1 MTLSKDKVPTKKNV
15 RDIIGTFLTEEWLSM
30 DPETLTVLYYV
41 SFVNAHCP
49 VERPKPATGTPTKA
63 LKVFIKFH
71 NDTEGSLEIF
81 KPLAPTKHK
90 EETPVTIAPNPLK
103 TLILSIAI
111 ALRRRRKV
119 FGSSL
124 LTIKIFITTHA
135 RYVIAPPRRTIAIYT
150 LSIDLDRTL

>member
-1 MTLSKDKVPTKKNV
+1 MATLTPVPMTLSKDKVPTKKNV

-81 KPLAPTKHK
+81 KPLALTKHK
-90 EETPVTIAPNPLK
+90 E
-103 TLILSIAI
+103 
-111 ALRRRRKV
+111 ALLCYEYGRTGLGSKV
-119 FGSSL
+119 YGFF
-124 LTIKIFITTHA
+124 KI
-135 RYVIAPPRRTIAIYT
+135 
-150 LSIDLDRTL
+150 